1 MVLICTPQ
9 DGVQAAVSSDGN
21 IYPIR
26 TSRWKNSGSKSHL
39 LCLMMNQGMIMVE
52 RSRIFHALEQLA
64 QFVILDNN
72 KKSFMLFS
80 DSFRWNILSESLNLF
95 ELTLIYL

>member
-1 MVLICTPQ
+1 
-9 DGVQAAVSSDGN
+9 
-21 IYPIR
+21 
-26 TSRWKNSGSKSHL
+26 
-39 LCLMMNQGMIMVE
+39 MVE